1 MTVDRSLRWHD
12 GAIVAVDQRH
22 LPGQQR
28 WLRITTL
35 EELLEAIGT
44 LAIRGAP
51 AIGVAGALGVAQA
64 ALRSQTPDGLDEAAV
79 LADAERIVAAR
90 PTAVNLER
98 GVRHALTRLPDGAD
112 AVVSAAVELLEDDE
126 RINRAAARR
135 AADLI
140 RHLCPDRKLRLL
152 THCNTGGLAT
162 VAWGTALGAI
172 RELAADGVVAEV
184 LAGETR
190 PLLQGARLTAWELQA
205 AGIPHR
211 LCVDSA
217 GPAAIASGLVD
228 CVVVGA
234 DRVAANG
241 DVANKI
247 GTYAL
252 AVAAAR
258 HGVPFLVVAPESTI
272 DTGTPDGA
280 SITIEERA
288 ASEVTKVGGVQVAP
302 EGTKVYNPAF
312 DVTPAELVTAVVTE
326 QRLFRPAPIPGIA
339 AVTRALHARGWME
352 GTSGNISAR
361 LSATDNFVITSSG
374 RDKGTL
380 TAEDTVVIDVVTG
393 RPVRPGGPRPSAE
406 TAIHAAIYA
415 AFPACGAVLHA
426 HSPYATALSAAHPD
440 VAWFLDF
447 EIAKGLGAPDPA
459 KVGIPVFE
467 NHADVGRIAADVA
480 RRYREQEPEETVPAL
495 LIARHG
501 ATVWGPDLETAK
513 NRLECLEML
522 CQLALLTARKELRS

>member
-1 MTVDRSLRWHD
+1 
-12 GAIVAVDQRH
+12 
-22 LPGQQR
+22 
-28 WLRITTL
+28 
-35 EELLEAIGT
+35 
-44 LAIRGAP
+44 
-51 AIGVAGALGVAQA
+51 
-64 ALRSQTPDGLDEAAV
+64 
-79 LADAERIVAAR
+79 
-90 PTAVNLER
+90 
-98 GVRHALTRLPDGAD
+98 
-112 AVVSAAVELLEDDE
+112 
-126 RINRAAARR
+126 
-135 AADLI
+135 
-140 RHLCPDRKLRLL
+140 
-152 THCNTGGLAT
+152 
-162 VAWGTALGAI
+162 
-172 RELAADGVVAEV
+172 
-184 LAGETR
+184 
-190 PLLQGARLTAWELQA
+190 
-205 AGIPHR
+205 
-211 LCVDSA
+211 
-217 GPAAIASGLVD
+217 
-228 CVVVGA
+228 
-234 DRVAANG
+234 
-241 DVANKI
+241 
-247 GTYAL
+247 
-252 AVAAAR
+252 
-258 HGVPFLVVAPESTI
+258 VPFLVVAPESTI

-288 ASEVTKVGGVQVAP
+288 AGEVTKVGGVQVAP

-326 QRLFRPAPIPGIA
+326 QRLFRPAPIPDIA

-380 TAEDTVVIDVVTG
+380 TAEDTVVIDVATG

-426 HSPYATALSAAHPD
+426 HSPYATALSATHPD